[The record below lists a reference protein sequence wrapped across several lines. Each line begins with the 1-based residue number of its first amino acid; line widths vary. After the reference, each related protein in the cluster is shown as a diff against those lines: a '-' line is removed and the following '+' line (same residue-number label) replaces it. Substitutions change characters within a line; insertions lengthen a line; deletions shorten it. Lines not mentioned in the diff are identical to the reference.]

1 MKVCIFGAGAIGGV
15 IAARLA
21 KGGAEVSV
29 LARGAILEA
38 IRAKGLTMHAPD
50 GTLRCRPRAAADPAE
65 LGPQDYVIVTT
76 KAPSLPSVAAT
87 IAPLLGPETPV
98 AFVMNGIPWWYR
110 ARTPREGEILPELD
124 PGNAVR
130 TAIGVRRTIGGVVY
144 SASEVLE
151 PGVVHVETADGR
163 VILGE
168 LDGSL
173 TPRVER
179 LGAAI
184 AAGGLP
190 APVVPDIR
198 KAVWTKLMGN
208 LVSGPLCILGRAG
221 MADVL
226 GSTSVRGLAVEMM
239 REVTAIAASEGI
251 EIPGDA
257 PEARI
262 ERSAKLAHKPSILQ
276 DLEAGKMME
285 VATMFRAPLHIARS
299 NGVAVPN
306 LTRIVALATRA
317 AISAGLYALPEGAE
331 A

>member
-1 MKVCIFGAGAIGGV
+1 MKVCIFGVGAIGGV

-38 IRAKGLTMHAPD
+38 IRTKGLTMHAPD
-50 GTLRCRPRAAADPAE
+50 GTLHSRPRAAATPAE

-76 KAPSLPSVAAT
+76 KSPALPSVAAS
-87 IAPLLGPETPV
+87 IAPLLGKETPV

-110 ARTPREGEILPELD
+110 DRTPREGEILPELD

-130 TAIGVRRTIGGVVY
+130 SAIGVNRTIGGVVY
-144 SASEVLE
+144 SACEVVE

-168 LDGSL
+168 PDGSL
-173 TPRVER
+173 TPRVEV

-198 KAVWTKLMGN
+198 KAIWTKLMGN

-226 GSTSVRGLAVEMM
+226 SSPAVRSLAVEMM
-239 REVTAIAASEGI
+239 REVTAIAASEGV

-257 PEARI
+257 PDARI
-262 ERSAKLAHKPSILQ
+262 ARSAKLAHKPSILQ
-276 DLEAGKMME
+276 DLEAGKSME
-285 VATMFRAPLHIARS
+285 VATMFRAPLHIAQA

-306 LTRIVALATRA
+306 LERIVALATRA
-317 AISAGLYALPEGAE
+317 AISAGLYALPEGVGA
-331 A
+331 